1 MQVRSLPALV
11 AAAVCAWTM
20 VQAQTGAPARAQ
32 EGEVFTRAIV
42 RSTFQE
48 DSGRRQYIRLKL
60 IPKGKLPFSTLTYRV
75 LDASLVTGFREGD
88 SVAFRAER
96 RDGENVLT
104 AIRPAPP
111 CERFRQC
118 E

>member
-1 MQVRSLPALV
+1 MHLARRIAASLLGTCMPL
-11 AAAVCAWTM
+11 AAS
-20 VQAQTGAPARAQ
+20 GAPA
-32 EGEVFTRAIV
+32 
-42 RSTFQE
+42 
-48 DSGRRQYIRLKL
+48 
-60 IPKGKLPFSTLTYRV
+60 
-75 LDASLVTGFREGD
+75 EGD

-111 CERFRQC
+111 CKRFEKC

>member
-1 MQVRSLPALV
+1 MHLARRIAASLLGTCMPL
-11 AAAVCAWTM
+11 AAS
-20 VQAQTGAPARAQ
+20 GAPA
-32 EGEVFTRAIV
+32 EEVYTRAVV
-42 RSTFQE
+42 RGTSE
-48 DSGRRQYIRLKL
+48 EEGGRRLYIHLKL
-60 IPKGKLPFSTLTYRV
+60 VPRAKIPFSTLAYRV
-75 LDASLVTGFREGD
+75 LDRELVARLREGD

-111 CERFRQC
+111 CKRFEKC